1 MTAILTARADPR
13 SRTRLDARTLA
24 AGSAFAALLLL
35 WAIVVRGPFL
45 EAGPINHDDAL
56 YWMIG
61 SAWRHGVLPYTQY
74 WDLKPPGIF
83 VLYAGADAVFGADPS
98 GIRIFAMVSVWISGL
113 ALWALGTV
121 RFGRPLA
128 GAVAA
133 ILYVTYTRVWFG
145 LACEPELFQAP
156 LTILAAL
163 LVMQAGCSARPR
175 FEALVAGLMMGAA
188 FTLKQTAA
196 LEGVF
201 FCLYLGWR
209 TRDLRRLLAF
219 ALGALLPAA
228 SFAVYFAAHDQLGAL
243 WDAAVVAA
251 LHRTGGDASLAQAPV
266 RFLFLLWP
274 VAPLA
279 LGAGMAALKQLQ
291 LGSDVGGVGFL
302 TSWLGVMCLG
312 ILLMHAALQ
321 YYFLP
326 LLAPLSLLCGLL
338 VAAVLQTPGRAGIG
352 AVAGLAVMVVFPFL
366 YFPGTLEATLS
377 ASRTPQAIS
386 DYLKAEAR
394 GRPMSLL
401 VLDYDP
407 YLYQASGLRPVTNH
421 PLPMQLVCPFPVGET
436 APGQMIADAMA
447 NRPDFLVV
455 SESRHRLKCELSA
468 RATLALRLGG
478 GAYRLDRRFK
488 DPLSTLE
495 VWRRY

>member
-1 MTAILTARADPR
+1 
-13 SRTRLDARTLA
+13 
-24 AGSAFAALLLL
+24 L

-74 WDLKPPGIF
+74 WDLKPPGVF
-83 VLYAGADAVFGADPS
+83 LLYAASDAVFGADPA
-98 GIRIFAMVSVWISGL
+98 GIRLFAIVSVWISGL
-113 ALWALGTV
+113 ALWALDAV

-133 ILYVTYTRVWFG
+133 ILYVSYTRVWFG

-163 LVMQAGCSARPR
+163 LVMQAGRSARPR

-228 SFAVYFAAHDQLGAL
+228 SFAVYFAAQGQLGAL
-243 WDAAVVAA
+243 WDAAIVAA
-251 LHRTGGDASLAQAPV
+251 LNRIGGDTSLAEAPV

-274 VAPLA
+274 VAPLV
-279 LGAGMAALKQLQ
+279 LGASIAGLKQDG
-291 LGSDVGGVGFL
+291 LGCEGGRLAFL
-302 TSWLGVMCLG
+302 AAWLGVTCLSV
-312 ILLMHAALQ
+312 LLMHAALQ

-326 LLAPLSLLCGLL
+326 MLAPLSLLCGLL
-338 VAAVLQTPGRAGIG
+338 IAAVLQTPGRARIG

-377 ASRTPQAIS
+377 ASSTPRAIG

-407 YLYQASGLRPVTNH
+407 YLYQASGLRSATNH
-421 PLPMQLVCPFPVGET
+421 PLPMQLVCPFPAAET
-436 APGQMIADAMA
+436 SSGQMIADAMA

-455 SESRHRLKCELSA
+455 SESRHRLKCELPA

-488 DPLSTLE
+488 DPLSTIE